1 MGFPTVTSTRE
12 RAVTEQ
18 AQAVAPTTRLIA
30 ATLDE
35 LNRSDRG
42 DALREA
48 SIAALEAALLIA
60 TASDRARQDRSGGQD
75 AIRLAREALASARAA
90 VVATTY
96 AVRALHSAGRHDA
109 PAAPPT
115 PPS

>member
-1 MGFPTVTSTRE
+1 MTSTRE

-18 AQAVAPTTRLIA
+18 AQAVASTTRLIA

-35 LNRSDRG
+35 LMNSSDRG

-48 SIAALEAALLIA
+48 GIAALEAALLIA
-60 TASDRARQDRSGGQD
+60 TASDRARQDRSGGQE

-90 VVATTY
+90 VVATTC

-109 PAAPPT
+109 APPV